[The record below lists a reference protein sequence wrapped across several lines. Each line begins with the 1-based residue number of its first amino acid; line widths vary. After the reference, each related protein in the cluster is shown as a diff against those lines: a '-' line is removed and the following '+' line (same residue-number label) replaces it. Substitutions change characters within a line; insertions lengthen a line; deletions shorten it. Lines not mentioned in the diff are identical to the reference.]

1 MQNEKNKTFF
11 GAVVVDCAEE
21 QKAYIKI
28 ENDWLVAYERKE
40 VDNQNTPIEVAFW
53 ETDLSNPRTSI
64 QDAIGFCIREC
75 MYSQMYIARTD
86 VSRIKKRYGK
96 RLPTTEKK
104 SVSIQKMDKIEACI
118 MRISKRA

>member
-1 MQNEKNKTFF
+1 MQTFF
-11 GAVVVDCAEE
+11 GAIVVDCVEE

-40 VDNQNTPIEVAFW
+40 VDNQNTPIEMAFW
-53 ETDLSNPRTSI
+53 ETNLSNPRTSI

-96 RLPTTEKK
+96 RLPAAEKN
-104 SVSIQKMDKIEACI
+104 SISIQKMNNIEACI
-118 MRISKRA
+118 MRISKQA